1 MYSEDSDL
9 VADQEFSAFSEK
21 NVRLGF
27 IRKVYGILLCQILVT
42 ILVMVMFMYIEPV
55 KQYSMHNPW
64 IWYTAFAVTFVTLI
78 VLACCE
84 NVRRSFPMNM
94 IFLGIFTLCE
104 SILLGAVT
112 SHYDEVSVLLA
123 VGITAGVCFGL
134 TVFAFQTK
142 YDFTMWGGLLF
153 VFLIILILF
162 GLFAAIFH
170 TKVLSVVYASLGALL
185 FSFYL
190 VFDTQLMLGGK
201 HKYSLSPE
209 EYIFAA
215 LNLYLDIVNLFLFI
229 LSIIGSARN

>member
-1 MYSEDSDL
+1 MYSEDDEL
-9 VADQEFSAFSEK
+9 VGDQFSAFSEK

-27 IRKVYGILLCQILVT
+27 IRKVYGILLCQIVVT
-42 ILVMVMFMYIEPV
+42 LLVMVMFMYIEPV
-55 KQYSMHNPW
+55 KEYSMHNPW
-64 IWYTAFAVTFVTLI
+64 IWYTALAVTFVTLI
-78 VLACCE
+78 ILVCCDD
-84 NVRRSFPMNM
+84 VRRKTPMNL

-123 VGITAGVCFGL
+123 VGITAGVCLAL
-134 TVFAFQTK
+134 TLFAFQTK
-142 YDFTMWGGLLF
+142 FDFTMCGGLLF
-153 VFLIILILF
+153 VFLVILVIF
-162 GLFAAIFH
+162 GIFAAIFH
-170 TKVLSVVYASLGALL
+170 NKVLSVVYASLGALL

-215 LNLYLDIVNLFLFI
+215 LNLYLDIINLFLLI
-229 LSIIGSARN
+229 LSLVGNARN